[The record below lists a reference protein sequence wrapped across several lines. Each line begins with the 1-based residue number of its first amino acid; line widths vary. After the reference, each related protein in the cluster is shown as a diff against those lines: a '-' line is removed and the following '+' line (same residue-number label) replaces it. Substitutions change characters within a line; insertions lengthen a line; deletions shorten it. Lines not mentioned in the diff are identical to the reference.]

1 MLQKKKGLFLYLGRP
16 HLPNYRETD
25 RGWKQLAISL
35 RTSIYYLYRYSKCPA
50 RITQA
55 SALFMVPVW
64 GLSYLGVINITT
76 SLLAPMQGRKDGV
89 VLRRLPWVQGLD
101 L

>member
-1 MLQKKKGLFLYLGRP
+1 
-16 HLPNYRETD
+16 
-25 RGWKQLAISL
+25 
-35 RTSIYYLYRYSKCPA
+35 
-50 RITQA
+50 
-55 SALFMVPVW
+55 MVPVW

-101 L
+101 LLRI